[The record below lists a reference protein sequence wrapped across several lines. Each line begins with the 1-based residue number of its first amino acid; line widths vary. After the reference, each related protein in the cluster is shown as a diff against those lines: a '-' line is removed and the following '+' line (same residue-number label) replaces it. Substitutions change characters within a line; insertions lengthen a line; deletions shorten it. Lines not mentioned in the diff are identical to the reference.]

1 MKQQTMFVL
10 FIALNGA
17 RVALAQTDEDRQA
30 CVNDALQLCQ
40 EAIPDRERV
49 FGCLVSH
56 KDLLSP
62 ACHAVMARSQAI
74 DQPPLKKR
82 APRAK
87 RAGGEGTSA
96 KHASK
101 AVSGTPAKHA
111 SKAVSGTSAKH
122 ASKAVSGTSAKHA
135 SKAVSGASAK
145 HGSKAVSGTSAKHAS
160 KPVSGTAAKHASKA
174 ASRPNRRPFNLLP
187 Q

>member
-1 MKQQTMFVL
+1 VKRRNIFVL

-17 RVALAQTDEDRQA
+17 RVALAQTNEDRQA

-62 ACHAVMARSQAI
+62 ACHAVMARSQTI
-74 DQPPLKKR
+74 DQPPLKKQ
-82 APRAK
+82 APRSKSAK
-87 RAGGEGTSA
+87 GEGTSAKHASKSVSGISAKHGSKAVSGGKHASKAVSETSA

-101 AVSGTPAKHA
+101 AVSGGKHA

-122 ASKAVSGTSAKHA
+122 ASKAVS
-135 SKAVSGASAK
+135 
-145 HGSKAVSGTSAKHAS
+145 
-160 KPVSGTAAKHASKA
+160 P
-174 ASRPNRRPFNLLP
+174 PNRRPVNLLP
-187 Q
+187 HQNTP